1 MAGTGSL
8 SRLTLAHTTD
18 GGLVLRVEG
27 RAAMRDSVVVRHT
40 AEHVIGEEN
49 RSLVLDLSG
58 CTHADSTFLGDL
70 IGLQKEFGASVPARL
85 TIAAPS
91 QACRAEFKVNHL
103 DSMLHIIERAPD
115 ATDAGVTLAVPE
127 VPLRELGEHVLQ
139 AHQHLADEDVPNA
152 KAYRAI
158 VERIARALKKSV

>member
-1 MAGTGSL
+1 MTGSASL
-8 SRLTLAHTTD
+8 SRLTLAHTAD
-18 GGLVLRVEG
+18 GSLVLRVEG

-40 AEHVIGEEN
+40 AEHVIGDEK

-70 IGLQKEFGASVPARL
+70 IGLHKEFGTGAEARL

-91 QACRAEFKVNHL
+91 QACRDEFKINHL
-103 DSMLHIIERAPD
+103 DSMLQIVDRAPEP
-115 ATDAGVTLAVPE
+115 TDQGVTLAVPE

-139 AHQHLADEDVPNA
+139 AHQHLAEEDVPNA